1 MPLGVKILLDVSYR
15 LYDILLRRSLEELI
29 GEVDAGED
37 ALCQPLTMLGLFKKR
52 MDRIVTKENI
62 IGDLRG
68 FIIFVLQMRIMFP
81 PFIKTNFYRAIGVA
95 HLQVIGNRIGGK
107 GVNTRFH
114 PPDNQLIKYC
124 RIRHY
129 FASRFPTSSW
139 NSSGSPVSQF
149 MT

>member
-15 LYDILLRRSLEELI
+15 LYDILLCRPLEELI

-37 ALCQPLTMLGLFKKR
+37 ALCQTLAMLGLFKKR

-81 PFIKTNFYRAIGVA
+81 PFVKTNLYRTVGVA
-95 HLQVIGNRIGGK
+95 DFQIIRDCIGGK